1 MYAFSHK
8 TDFVDIKKEWQY
20 LIKSNTCP
28 RISASDKACSRS
40 EEIEKKHEPISS
52 KLKPIYAQ
60 Y

>member
-52 KLKPIYAQ
+52 KLKPI
-60 Y
+60 